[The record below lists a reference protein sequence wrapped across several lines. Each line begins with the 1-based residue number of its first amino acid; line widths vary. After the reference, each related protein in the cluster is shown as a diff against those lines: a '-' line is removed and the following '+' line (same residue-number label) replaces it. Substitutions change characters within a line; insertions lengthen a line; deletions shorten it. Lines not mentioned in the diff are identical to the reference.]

1 MVLTKENKVSLMNV
15 NGLQKQKLKEGVVV
29 VTNKKPKNLPGI
41 PKSIS
46 VLGDVYPIVPLT
58 KETVEKYQI
67 TDATPIEN
75 ALGLCNQLKGV
86 ILIRPGMGLSRTQST
101 LLHEVMHVIVGQA
114 CLGLE
119 PEKEE
124 QIVTLVSQM
133 LFETLRTN
141 KEFTRF
147 MTTEGKD

>member
-1 MVLTKENKVSLMNV
+1 MSLMNV
-15 NGLQKQKLKEGVVV
+15 NGLQKPKLKEGVVV

-114 CLGLE
+114 CLGFE

-147 MTTEGKD
+147 ITAEGKD

>member
-1 MVLTKENKVSLMNV
+1 MNLMNA
-15 NGLQKQKLKEGVVV
+15 NGLQKPKLKEGVVV

-58 KETVEKYQI
+58 KEAVEKYQI

-141 KEFTRF
+141 KEFTKF
-147 MTTEGKD
+147 MTAEGKD